1 MDKSVFDRTVGND
14 KRMKKL
20 QQAAKIFKGQMIK
33 RQSTIST
40 LFLLLTIIYSSCNGQ
55 VNTYPTKDKQ
65 LKIITNNF
73 LPELAEECK
82 YVQCGLQDTKGNMW
96 FGTAGN
102 GIYVY
107 DGDSFVNFTHKS
119 FINFSLKE
127 DLNHNDI
134 LCCKEDIHGNIWFG
148 TRRGL
153 IRYTPSKEKPE
164 AKDFTLILI
173 PANTINNSSPNRL
186 PYTLQ
191 SGDNF
196 VWSIMQDKSGKIW
209 FGTSRGIYVH
219 NPSTDNDSIGPLFK
233 RFLDQDSLT
242 NNQHLQLLNVTSM
255 QEDRNGNIWFV
266 SPNWTA
272 NKGEGI
278 VRYDGKSLVTFTP
291 DSTYSFRSIIG
302 RNNGDLLFLSPFN
315 GVYSYDGKTFSN
327 LTENIGIKNDTL
339 MSIMEDKNGNLWLGH
354 ISENVKN
361 GGEGGLWYYD
371 GKSLK
376 LFTIND
382 GLPHNHVMCIVSDKE
397 GNIWFGTRNTGLC
410 RYDGKTITNYSD

>member
-1 MDKSVFDRTVGND
+1 
-14 KRMKKL
+14 
-20 QQAAKIFKGQMIK
+20 MIK
-33 RQSTIST
+33 RQSIIST
-40 LFLLLTIIYSSCNGQ
+40 IFLLLTITFSSCSGQ
-55 VNTYPTKDKQ
+55 VNTYPTNDRPITGRQ
-65 LKIITNNF
+65 PKIITNNF
-73 LPELAEECK
+73 LPELAEEYK
-82 YVQCGLQDTKGNMW
+82 FVQCGLQDTKGNMW

-134 LCCKEDIHGNIWFG
+134 LCCMEDIYGNIWFG

-153 IRYTPSKEKPE
+153 IRYSPTKDKPK

-173 PANTINNSSPNRL
+173 PANTINNSSRTRL

-209 FGTSRGIYVH
+209 FGTGRGIYIH
-219 NPSTDNDSIGPLFK
+219 NPSIDTDSVGPLFK
-233 RFLDQDSLT
+233 RFLDNESLT
-242 NNQHLQLLNVTSM
+242 NNQQLQLVNITSM
-255 QEDRNGNIWFV
+255 LEDRNGNIWFV
-266 SPNWTA
+266 SPNWTD

-278 VRYDGKSLVTFTP
+278 IRYDGKSLINFTP
-291 DSTYSFRSIIG
+291 DSTYSFRSIIK
-302 RNNGDLLFLSPFN
+302 RKNGDLLFLSTFN

-339 MSIMEDKNGNLWLGH
+339 MSIIEDKNGNLWLGH
-354 ISENVKN
+354 ISDNVKN
-361 GGEGGLWYYD
+361 GGDGGLWRYD

-376 LFTIND
+376 LFTTKER
-382 GLPHNHVMCIVSDKE
+382 LHHNHVMCMITDKE

-410 RYDGKTITNYSD
+410 RYDGKTFTNYSDL